1 MRTGDLL
8 NSKFAQTSFQGPS
21 NFFDTQERSAE
32 SCVDFLESWRQLHS
46 QYLQATSQV
55 GALKSP
61 VPLALPIRAEVLL
74 VGLNPFT
81 SELADGME
89 HVLGRDRDL
98 SGPETSVLLPSGTR
112 PDRHDFQPPH
122 LLCLT
127 TANGSQQITWSC
139 VELSC

>member
-98 SGPETSVLLPSGTR
+98 SQAQR
-112 PDRHDFQPPH
+112 PVSCCRLAPG
-122 LLCLT
+122 LT
-127 TANGSQQITWSC
+127 AMISNHPTCC
-139 VELSC
+139 V